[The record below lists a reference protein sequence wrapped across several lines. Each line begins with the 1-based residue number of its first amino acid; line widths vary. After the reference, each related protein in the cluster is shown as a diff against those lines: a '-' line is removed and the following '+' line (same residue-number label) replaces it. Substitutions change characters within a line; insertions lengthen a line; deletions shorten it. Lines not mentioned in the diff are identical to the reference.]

1 VTIVLTRALR
11 PGDAPALLRLL
22 VAAQAVDQGGEHAD
36 LADVEHELADPG
48 LDLSRDSVAVFD
60 GELLV
65 AQATAHPRQGV
76 LAVSGV
82 VDPAARGRG
91 HGTALLGWARELA
104 AARGLA
110 TLSVQTDD
118 RVAGAVA
125 LFTRSGLSPVRHW
138 YDMARELA
146 TGVGGVV
153 VVEPTPRPVAG
164 IVVEAVTARDS
175 EEVRLLHGVAF
186 ADHWGSEPP
195 DTEQWSQRYLG
206 SPAWCPQVSLL
217 ARDDPGVVLVGGPG
231 GGPADGPGAASS
243 GAPGGTGVGPPGGPG
258 AASSGAPGGGS
269 RGGLADTAVGG
280 RVVGY
285 ALGYEWP
292 AETAATGIREA
303 WLGQLGVAPGARG
316 RGVGSLLLAAFTDRA
331 RAAGFDRVGLA
342 VDVQNTS
349 DALTLYQR
357 AGFTTTAT
365 ATTYRGPATRA
376 G

>member
-1 VTIVLTRALR
+1 VPIVLTRALR

-22 VAAQAVDQGGEHAD
+22 VAAQAADQGGEHAD

-48 LDLSRDSVAVFD
+48 LDLSRDSVGVFD
-60 GELLV
+60 GEVLV
-65 AQATAHPRQGV
+65 AQATAHPRSGA

-104 AARGLA
+104 AALGLA

-125 LFTRSGLSPVRHW
+125 LFTREGLRPVRHW
-138 YDMARELA
+138 CDMARVLG
-146 TGVGGVV
+146 TGVDGAVDA
-153 VVEPTPRPVAG
+153 PTPRAVAG
-164 IVVEAVTARDS
+164 VVVEAVTARDS

-195 DTEQWSQRYLG
+195 DPEQWSQRYLG

-217 ARDDPGVVLVGGPG
+217 ARDDPGGRPAGGPGETGVSPAGVSSGGLVGG
-231 GGPADGPGAASS
+231 AR
-243 GAPGGTGVGPPGGPG
+243 GTV
-258 AASSGAPGGGS
+258 
-269 RGGLADTAVGG
+269 VGG

-292 AETAATGIREA
+292 AETAATGVREA
-303 WLGQLGVAPGARG
+303 WLGQLGVAPTARG

-331 RAAGFDRVGLA
+331 GAAGFDRVGLA

-349 DALTLYQR
+349 DALALYQR

-365 ATTYRGPATRA
+365 ATTYRGTASSTAPAPRSPPDPPATA
-376 G
+376 VDSPA